1 MLGMRRRS
9 RVLLAVL
16 VASCA
21 ALGSAVAAQAAGS
34 GSITTGPSAEAWHRT
49 APVCAL
55 PPGCPTA
62 PSPYAP
68 DTLHIGVNAG
78 MEEARTALQL
88 DLSALP
94 AGTKPAGGQLR
105 LPVAAGPRDGT
116 RSAET
121 AKLQACL
128 VTQPV
133 QDVDGS
139 FEAAPKA
146 DCEAA
151 SVDAVFVPGT
161 VDAPPAFT
169 VDLAAI
175 ATAWEDS
182 PVPGAIAL
190 VPSAESVPTDS
201 WHIALSDRTREGDG
215 VAKVTAAI
223 LFVTDAFQAEQD
235 QPTEASPFDTG
246 FSEPMPFDSTDNSFS
261 AGGLA
266 YQAPVAF
273 PPAQAPATDAPGPQ
287 VAPPQAVPVASFID
301 ARFQY
306 PAVFLLPLL
315 FAVAAAWLG
324 RAMTRDLSVA

>member
-1 MLGMRRRS
+1 MRHVS
-9 RVLLAVL
+9 RGLLAAL
-16 VASCA
+16 LGSCA
-21 ALGSAVAAQAAGS
+21 ALGSAVAAQAAAS

-55 PPGCPTA
+55 PTGCPTA

-78 MEEARTALQL
+78 LEEARTALQL

-105 LPVAAGPRDGT
+105 LPIAAGSQDGT
-116 RSAET
+116 RSPET

-128 VTQPV
+128 VTEAV

-146 DCEAA
+146 DCDAA
-151 SVDAVFVPGT
+151 SVDAVFVPAT
-161 VDAPPAFT
+161 ADAPPAFT
-169 VDLAAI
+169 IDLAAI
-175 ATAWEDS
+175 ATAWQDS
-182 PVPGAIAL
+182 PAPGALAL
-190 VPSAESVPTDS
+190 VPSAKSVPTDS
-201 WHIALSDRTREGDG
+201 WHIALSDRTRQGEG

-223 LFVTDAFQAEQD
+223 SFVADAFDAEQD
-235 QPTEASPFDTG
+235 PPAMVLAPIDTG
-246 FSEPMPFDSTDNSFS
+246 FSEPMGFDPTDSSFS
-261 AGGLA
+261 AAGPAFEAPLA
-266 YQAPVAF
+266 YPPAPAPVA
-273 PPAQAPATDAPGPQ
+273 AAPGPQ
-287 VAPPQAVPVASFID
+287 VAPAQAVPVASIVEASF
-301 ARFQY
+301 RY